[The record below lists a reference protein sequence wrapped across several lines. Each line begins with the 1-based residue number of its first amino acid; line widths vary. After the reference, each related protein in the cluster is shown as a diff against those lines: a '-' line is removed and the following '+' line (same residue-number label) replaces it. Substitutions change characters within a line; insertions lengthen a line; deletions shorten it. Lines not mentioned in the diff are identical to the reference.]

1 MTTTQPLEIA
11 TTINNKTRLYMK
23 KYSFITI
30 VRKNEKSLFGK
41 LKEYVYN
48 QSFNI
53 LRIFREINT

>member
-11 TTINNKTRLYMK
+11 ITVNNKIGWNMK
-23 KYSFITI
+23 KYSNITI
-30 VRKNEKSLFGK
+30 SRKNEKSLFGK

>member
-11 TTINNKTRLYMK
+11 TTVNNKTRWNMK
-23 KYSFITI
+23 KYSYITI